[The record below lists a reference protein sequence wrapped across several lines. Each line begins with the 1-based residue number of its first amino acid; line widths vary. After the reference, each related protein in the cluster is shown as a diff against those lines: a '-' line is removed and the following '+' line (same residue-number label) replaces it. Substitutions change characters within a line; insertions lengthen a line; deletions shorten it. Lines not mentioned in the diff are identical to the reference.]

1 MQEGEVHTESGE
13 FPELKRSSYEF
24 GMIHR
29 EYQEERIAQWENL
42 RHLWR
47 IPLEYSTKYWSVYLC
62 EEIIWDLKQTLKYM
76 RKKRFWHSQKVLN
89 NAYVYQPVKKNL

>member
-29 EYQEERIAQWENL
+29 EYQEERVAQ
-42 RHLWR
+42 
-47 IPLEYSTKYWSVYLC
+47 
-62 EEIIWDLKQTLKYM
+62 
-76 RKKRFWHSQKVLN
+76 
-89 NAYVYQPVKKNL
+89 